1 MKTRIPLDAYYTSSK
16 LVEQLLLKYPISKDK
31 VILEPCNGKGHI
43 SNYLKQLGY
52 EVITNDIDKETDSHF
67 YFNFTDLNEEFKNVL
82 SRNCVSAANEQS
94 EYTVITNPPFNV
106 SNKILEN
113 CLDIVDEVI
122 MLLRLSF
129 IEPTKDRKDLLNNY
143 KDNLVKVITFNPRP
157 KFRSDTKST
166 DSVTVAWFIFNK
178 QFSWSKIGIDC
189 PFDFITDWK

>member
-1 MKTRIPLDAYYTSSK
+1 MKTRIPNDCYYTSSK
-16 LVEQLLLKYPISKDK
+16 LVEQLLIKYPISKDK

-43 SNYLKQLGY
+43 SNYLIQQRY
-52 EVITNDIDKETDSHF
+52 QVITNDIDKETDSHF
-67 YFNFTDLNEEFKNVL
+67 YFDFTDLNEEFKNVL
-82 SRNCVSAANEQS
+82 SRNCG
-94 EYTVITNPPFNV
+94 TVITNPPFNV
-106 SNKILEN
+106 ANKILEN

-178 QFSWSKIGIDC
+178 QFSWSKLGIDC
-189 PFDFITDWK
+189 LFDFSTDWR